1 MASAK
6 EKPFWIDVHEVCANV
21 ITARPVGAGRAKKVT
36 EVALISLLPGLA
48 ARLKNQRV
56 KRKMAVCLFHSCQ
69 YHQSLHV
76 PDTSLSPS
84 TSPAPSKYLI
94 SCSVCL

>member
-36 EVALISLLPGLA
+36 EVALISQPEPP
-48 ARLKNQRV
+48 ARTRRTAQKPACEKENGS
-56 KRKMAVCLFHSCQ
+56 LF
-69 YHQSLHV
+69 V
-76 PDTSLSPS
+76 PFLSIP
-84 TSPAPSKYLI
+84 PVAPRP
-94 SCSVCL
+94 